1 MKRIIR
7 LTESDLTRIVR
18 RVIREQEDEW
28 SDEDQMELDTID
40 KMSSDVGK
48 LIDTD
53 RESWEKG
60 YDDYKSNYH
69 DRWRELKAKKRNAG
83 H

>member
-18 RVIREQEDEW
+18 RVIRESQDDF
-28 SDEDQMELDTID
+28 SDEDQMELDRINQIA
-40 KMSSDVGK
+40 SDIGK
-48 LIDTD
+48 LLGTD

-69 DRWRELKAKKRNAG
+69 DRWRELNKKKRNAG
-83 H
+83 Y